1 MSASM
6 ARPNSTAYSTAA
18 RFSTGSMPGI
28 ARSTALACVFGA
40 APKVVA
46 LPEKIFERVAS
57 CRCTSRPITI
67 SRVT

>member
-1 MSASM
+1 
-6 ARPNSTAYSTAA
+6 
-18 RFSTGSMPGI
+18 MPGI